1 MNTRDVSKKGSLGAR
16 GLPRGGK
23 KGNLDWLYW
32 CPLSRSLEVY
42 LSNRVGSILNNLAS
56 GTAGR
61 KALDIT

>member
-1 MNTRDVSKKGSLGAR
+1 MSQRRDLLEQEAYPEGV
-16 GLPRGGK
+16 